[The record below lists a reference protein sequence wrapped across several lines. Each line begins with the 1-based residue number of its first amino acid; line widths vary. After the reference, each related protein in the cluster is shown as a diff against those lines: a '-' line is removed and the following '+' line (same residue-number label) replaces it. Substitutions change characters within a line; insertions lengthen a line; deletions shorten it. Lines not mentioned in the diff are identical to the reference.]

1 MIKYTPEILN
11 FFKRKP
17 ASMLTF
23 MQLKTQLFIDGK
35 WVNGSGKLP
44 VTDPSNE
51 SVIAE
56 VQTAGDAECLAAID
70 AADKAFKTWSKTAPR
85 VRAEILRKAFEI
97 MVAEAD
103 QLAKIVSMEN
113 GKVLSDAKGEIL
125 YAAEFFRWFSEE
137 AVRISG
143 DFRTAPSGDKRI
155 LVTHQPIGV
164 SLLITPWNFPAA
176 MATRKIGP
184 ALAAGCTVILKPAGE
199 TPLTA
204 LAIVD
209 ILDRA
214 GVPAGVVNLILP
226 TPTGPA
232 IAKILKDPRVL
243 NLSFTG
249 STEVGKV
256 LLKEAADRVIRCSME
271 LGGNAPFLVL
281 ADANVDDAV
290 SGAMLAKMRNGG
302 AACTAANR
310 FYVAKEVAAE
320 FTSKLTKAMS
330 GLKMASGLSDGAQLG
345 ASVSIKERNKIAEI
359 VDASL
364 SAGGKV
370 ETGAKIAEGT
380 GAFYPATVL
389 TVKKDN
395 PILQQEVF
403 GPVAPIVVIESDKE
417 AIELANATEYGL
429 IAYVYSGETGRA
441 IKTAE
446 ALQAGMVAINRGVIS
461 DPAAPFGGVKQSG
474 LGREGGFDGIHE
486 FLETKYIGFDQK

>member
-103 QLAKIVSMEN
+103 HLAKIVSMEN

-155 LVTHQPIGV
+155 LVTNQPIGV

-310 FYVAKEVAAE
+310 FYVAKEVATE

-345 ASVSIKERNKIAEI
+345 ASVSIKERNKIAEL

-364 SAGGKV
+364 SAGGKA
-370 ETGAKIAEGT
+370 ETGAKIPEGT

-403 GPVAPIVVIESDKE
+403 GPVAPIVVIDSDEE

-486 FLETKYIGFDQK
+486 FLETKYIGVSI